1 MMEEQVSSSL
11 AKQNALSQ
19 EIVEK
24 SNQIEL
30 LSNSLA
36 IAKAT
41 IVHLTEDNS
50 KVHGLQQCVSFFPL
64 CHSNIFYLMIICLF
78 IFWCASSPPQRRG

>member
-1 MMEEQVSSSL
+1 MEEQVSSSL

-30 LSNSLA
+30 LSNSHA
-36 IAKAT
+36 IAKAN

-50 KVHGLQQCVSFFPL
+50 KVHGL
-64 CHSNIFYLMIICLF
+64 
-78 IFWCASSPPQRRG
+78 